1 MLKIFLLSIGL
12 MLVFEGLIY
21 YFFSKNIIKYL
32 EQLKSI
38 NPKTLQTIST
48 FILGLGLCLI
58 YFTLRFYRES

>member
-1 MLKIFLLSIGL
+1 

-21 YFFSKNIIKYL
+21 YLFSKNIIKYL

-48 FILGLGLCLI
+48 FIQLI
-58 YFTLRFYRES
+58 EAIYLKKTFLMKAMMTFQILKKI